1 MHETT
6 SIHRNEKEFNMQKKG
21 LAVIIGASQGI
32 GECVA
37 KGLASDGYR
46 PVLIAR
52 NGEKLRQLAESIS
65 ASSHQRPIVYPLDI
79 TDYEASSDVMGQ
91 IVGLGTPIDII
102 VHSAAAYVKGSLGEE
117 VASVRHILE
126 ANLVAH
132 YAVLQAMVPILKQQ
146 RHGYV
151 FTVASR
157 AGKYGY
163 PGVGIYGASKS
174 ALIGLSESLYRELAP
189 LNIKVTTL
197 CPGWV
202 NTQMAQDAETPF
214 QDEEMIQPE
223 DILQAIRFL
232 LGLSK
237 HACIKEL
244 VIESSKSVL

>member
-1 MHETT
+1 
-6 SIHRNEKEFNMQKKG
+6 MQKRG
-21 LAVIIGASQGI
+21 LAIIIGASQGI
-32 GECVA
+32 GACVA
-37 KGLASDGYR
+37 EGLASDGYR

-52 NGEKLRQLAESIS
+52 NAERLRRLAESIS
-65 ASSHQRPIVYPLDI
+65 APGHRRPLVYPLDI
-79 TDYEASSDVMGQ
+79 TDHETTAQVMGE
-91 IVGLGTPIDII
+91 IIGLKTPIDII
-102 VHSAAAYVKGSLGEE
+102 VHSAAVYVKGTLGEE
-117 VASVRHILE
+117 VRQVRHILE
-126 ANLVAH
+126 ANVVAH
-132 YAVLQAMVPILKQQ
+132 YAVLQALVPTLKRQ
-146 RHGYV
+146 RHGHV
-151 FTVASR
+151 FTIASR

-202 NTQMAQDAETPF
+202 NTRMAQDAETPF
-214 QDEEMIQPE
+214 HDGEMIQPD

-244 VIESSKSVL
+244 VIESTKSIL

>member
-1 MHETT
+1 M
-6 SIHRNEKEFNMQKKG
+6 RKKG
-21 LAVIIGASQGI
+21 LAIVIGASSGI

-37 KGLASDGYR
+37 KGLAADGYR

-52 NGEKLRQLAESIS
+52 NGEKLRRLAGSIS
-65 ASSHQRPIVYPLDI
+65 ASGHQRPLVYPLDI
-79 TDYEASSDVMGQ
+79 TDHEMTSGVMDE
-91 IVGLGTPIDII
+91 IVGLETPIDVI
-102 VHSAAAYVKGSLGEE
+102 VHSAAAYVKGSLGEDIE
-117 VASVRHILE
+117 SVRHILE
-126 ANLVAH
+126 ANLVSH
-132 YAVLQAMVPILKQQ
+132 YAVLQALIPILKQQ
-146 RHGYV
+146 RHGHV
-151 FTVASR
+151 FTIASR

-202 NTQMAQDAETPF
+202 NTRMARDAQTPF

-223 DILQAIRFL
+223 DILQTIRFL
-232 LGLSK
+232 LSLSA
-237 HACIKEL
+237 HACIKEI